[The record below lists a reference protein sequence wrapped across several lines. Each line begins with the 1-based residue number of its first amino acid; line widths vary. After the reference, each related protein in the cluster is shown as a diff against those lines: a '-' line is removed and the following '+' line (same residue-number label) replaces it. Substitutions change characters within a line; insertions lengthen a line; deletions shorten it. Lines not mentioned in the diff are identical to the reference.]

1 MSTVNRLPIKLGLGF
16 LLGDSG
22 EQVLADRARAQRIAD
37 EMAKEKT
44 KQCAPE
50 KKSKWHGM
58 NGRARGFQ
66 WHGVVWSCDE
76 YHRISLAGQPHQ
88 TTK

>member
-1 MSTVNRLPIKLGLGF
+1 MSTVNRLPITLGLGF

-22 EQVLADRARAQRIAD
+22 ERVLADRARAQRIAD

-50 KKSKWHGM
+50 KKTYGA
-58 NGRARGFQ
+58 ARGFQ